1 MEDDKVK
8 IGFSLSHEKENT
20 SSRKTRKKKDPEEA
34 EKEAEKET
42 KTEDIREYTIS
53 SVGETEADLLE
64 SIINLVVKADTKGK
78 IKILKYIT
86 EEIF

>member
-1 MEDDKVK
+1 MEEKKDK
-8 IGFSLSHEKENT
+8 IGFSLSHEREET
-20 SSRKTRKKKDPEEA
+20 TSRKTRKRKDPEEV
-34 EKEAEKET
+34 EKET

>member
-1 MEDDKVK
+1 MKDDKK
-8 IGFSLSHEKENT
+8 IGFSLAHEKET
-20 SSRKTRKKKDPEEA
+20 TSRKTRKRKDPEEV
-34 EKEAEKET
+34 EKET
-42 KTEDIREYTIS
+42 KTEDVREYTIS

-64 SIINLVVKADTKGK
+64 SIINLVVKADAKGK

>member
-1 MEDDKVK
+1 MEENKEK

-20 SSRKTRKKKDPEEA
+20 SRKTRKRKDPEEV
-34 EKEAEKET
+34 EENT
-42 KTEDIREYTIS
+42 KTEEVREYAIS

-64 SIINLVVKADTKGK
+64 SIINLVIKADTHGK

>member
-1 MEDDKVK
+1 MTKLK
-8 IGFSLSHEKENT
+8 LGFLYPTKKRILLLGRQEK
-20 SSRKTRKKKDPEEA
+20 KKKKDPEEA

>member
-1 MEDDKVK
+1 MEENKEK
-8 IGFSLSHEKENT
+8 IGFSLSHEKDT
-20 SSRKTRKKKDPEEA
+20 SSRKKRRRKDPEEV
-34 EKEAEKET
+34 EENT
-42 KTEDIREYTIS
+42 KTEEIREYAIS

-64 SIINLVVKADTKGK
+64 SIINLVIKADTKGK

>member
-1 MEDDKVK
+1 MEEIKPK
-8 IGFSLSHEKENT
+8 IGFSLSHEKEEAT
-20 SSRKTRKKKDPEEA
+20 SRKTRKRKDPEEV
-34 EKEAEKET
+34 EKEAKSEY
-42 KTEDIREYTIS
+42 IREYTIS